1 LYRGGGDQRRL
12 DLSPGGGSADAQH
25 HRAQAESKKASS
37 CRAPWSTTLSGRG
50 GARTPRPQRQLPR
63 GRAERARRC
72 LRDGRTP
79 PRRDSLGEL
88 QDPLRLHGSQPYT
101 SPTCT
106 AAPIQVSAQSPAL
119 PSQRRSPAQHPN
131 MERVHDPSD
140 PLVHGPPRTGPP
152 PLLGDIG

>member
-12 DLSPGGGSADAQH
+12 DLSSGGGSADAQH

-37 CRAPWSTTLSGRG
+37 CRAPWSTTPSGRG
-50 GARTPRPQRQLPR
+50 GARTPCRQRQLPM

-72 LRDGRTP
+72 LRDGRTL

-106 AAPIQVSAQSPAL
+106 AAPIQPPGERSNMFTLHPVSTDWPSTPL
-119 PSQRRSPAQHPN
+119 PRQ
-131 MERVHDPSD
+131 DPMAHLRHGSD
-140 PLVHGPPRTGPP
+140 
-152 PLLGDIG
+152 

>member
-12 DLSPGGGSADAQH
+12 DLSSGGGSADAQH

-37 CRAPWSTTLSGRG
+37 CRAPWSTTPSGRG
-50 GARTPRPQRQLPR
+50 GARTPCRQRQLPR

-72 LRDGRTP
+72 LRDGRTL

-106 AAPIQVSAQSPAL
+106 AAPIQP
-119 PSQRRSPAQHPN
+119 PGERSIPGA
-131 MERVHDPSD
+131 
-140 PLVHGPPRTGPP
+140 PPHSIQTWSEYTIYLIHWSTD
-152 PLLGDIG
+152 LLEQDLLHC